1 MSYDYRNGNDDDD
14 DNKDRE
20 ESYPDSNDDYMDDQ
34 DQHPADDDYE
44 TQGTGK
50 KDSLGKG
57 NKKDFNDDFFKDEDF
72 EFADYS
78 EDDVGE
84 EGYRI
89 KRVREKRK
97 KRKLIYTSFTVFII
111 LIIIATAIVFGY
123 RYIKNRFFNPVEITE
138 EERITVPESLEL
150 GQDINIIMAFAG
162 EDLNEPD
169 VSSIIFTSYYSTSGE
184 TRSLC
189 MPVNTFMD
197 IPGIGPELIGRS
209 VEIGGMDLL
218 SLTLEK
224 GLGMDMEIDYYL
236 LMDIKSVVGKLGGIE
251 LSLDQAYAVK
261 NYTDNTTF
269 SLEPGVNLLDGDET
283 QNMLKFFSGIE
294 KEVPVEDIKI
304 QKKIIDTVIATIVGD
319 GEEDLTNNIN
329 LVKDYIDS
337 DLSLEELLKLFSTFS
352 KIETAKNM
360 VYTLGISSKTELD
373 GGRTVYLPDVANLS
387 NLFNKDEI
395 QEEVVADAERTITVT
410 ILNGVGTPGIAA
422 ELSDALKSQVYES
435 GKVKFDVLEVG
446 NADNFNYSESEI
458 VVYSS
463 NESIIM
469 TAASEI
475 KGMLG
480 TGNISTREEEVVSS
494 DIVIILGSDYD
505 PTSAQDVVPVE
516 IVGIV
521 DMVIL
526 NGEGTAKL
534 ASTVQGILE
543 DHFNTDEK
551 IIEVKETRDADNW
564 NYTQTEII
572 IYADDEGIEAFAQQ
586 IQERLGVGV
595 IKKSDNNIDN
605 VDITILLGSDYTNQ

>member
-1 MSYDYRNGNDDDD
+1 MSYDYRDGNDDD
-14 DNKDRE
+14 NKNRE
-20 ESYPDSNDDYMDDQ
+20 EKYPDGNDDYVDDQ
-34 DQHPADDDYE
+34 DQYPADDDHE

-50 KDSLGKG
+50 KESPEMGD
-57 NKKDFNDDFFKDEDF
+57 KKDFDDDFFKDEDF

-78 EDDVGE
+78 GDDVGE
-84 EGYRI
+84 EGYRS
-89 KRVREKRK
+89 KRIREKRK
-97 KRKLIYTSFTVFII
+97 KRKLIYTSFTVFLI
-111 LIIIATAIVFGY
+111 LVIIAAGIVFGY
-123 RYIKNRFFNPVEITE
+123 RYIKNRFFAPTAEITE

-150 GQDINIIMAFAG
+150 GEDINIIMACAG

-169 VSSIIFTSYYSTSGE
+169 VSSIMFTSYYSTPGE

-189 MPVNTFMD
+189 MPTNTFMD
-197 IPGIGPELIGRS
+197 IPGVGPELIGRA

-224 GLGMDMEIDYYL
+224 GLGMDMEIDYYM

-261 NYTDNTTF
+261 NYTDGTTF
-269 SLEPGVNLLDGDET
+269 NLEPGVNLLDGDET
-283 QNMLKFFSGIE
+283 QNILKFFSGIE
-294 KEVPVEDIKI
+294 KDVPIEDIKI
-304 QKKIIDTVIATIVGD
+304 QKKIIDTIIAAIVGTS
-319 GEEDLTNNIN
+319 EEDLTNNIN

-352 KIETAKNM
+352 KIEAGKNM

-387 NLFNKDEI
+387 NLFNKDQT
-395 QEEVVADAERTITVT
+395 QEEVVTGAERTITVT

-435 GKVKFDVLEVG
+435 GKDKFDILEAG

-463 NESIIM
+463 NESVIM

-480 TGNISTREEEVVSS
+480 TGNITTREEEVVSS

-516 IVGIV
+516 VVGIV

-564 NYTQTEII
+564 SYTQTEII

-605 VDITILLGSDYTNQ
+605 VDITVLLGSDYTSQ

>member
-1 MSYDYRNGNDDDD
+1 MSYDYRDGNDDD
-14 DNKDRE
+14 NQDRE
-20 ESYPDSNDDYMDDQ
+20 ESYGSGNDDYMDDQ
-34 DQHPADDDYE
+34 GEYPADDDHK
-44 TQGTGK
+44 TQGAGK
-50 KDSLGKG
+50 RDSLGKE
-57 NKKDFNDDFFKDEDF
+57 NKKDFDDDFFKDEDF

-78 EDDVGE
+78 GDDIEE
-84 EGYRI
+84 EGYRS
-89 KRVREKRK
+89 KRIREKRK

-111 LIIIATAIVFGY
+111 LVIIAAAIVFGY
-123 RYIKNRFFNPVEITE
+123 RYIKNRFFTPVEITE

-169 VSSIIFTSYYSTSGE
+169 VSSIVFTSYYSTSGE

-189 MPVNTFMD
+189 MPTKTLMD
-197 IPGIGPELIGRS
+197 VPGIGAELIGRS

-236 LMDIKSVVGKLGGIE
+236 LMDVKNVVGKLGGIE

-283 QNMLKFFSGIE
+283 QNILKYFSGIE

-352 KIETAKNM
+352 KIEAGKNM
-360 VYTLGISSKTELD
+360 VYTLGVSSTELE
-373 GGRTVYLPDVANLS
+373 GEGIVYLPDVANLS
-387 NLFNKDEI
+387 NLFNKDQT
-395 QEEVVADAERTITVT
+395 QEEVVTGTERTITVT

-422 ELSDALKSQVYES
+422 ELSDALKAQVYDS
-435 GKVKFDVLEVG
+435 GKVKFEVLEVG

-480 TGNISTREEEVVSS
+480 TGNITTREEEVVSS

-505 PTSAQDVVPVE
+505 PTSTQDVVPVE
-516 IVGIV
+516 VVGIV

-564 NYTQTEII
+564 GYTQTEII

-605 VDITILLGSDYTNQ
+605 VDITVLLGSDYTSQ

>member
-1 MSYDYRNGNDDDD
+1 MTTGTAMMMIV
-14 DNKDRE
+14 K
-20 ESYPDSNDDYMDDQ
+20 
-34 DQHPADDDYE
+34 
-44 TQGTGK
+44 TGK
-50 KDSLGKG
+50 KGSLGKE
-57 NKKDFNDDFFKDEDF
+57 NKKDFDDDFFKDEDF

-78 EDDVGE
+78 GDDVEE
-84 EGYRI
+84 EGYRS
-89 KRVREKRK
+89 KRIREKRR

-111 LIIIATAIVFGY
+111 LVIIAAAIVFGY
-123 RYIKNRFFNPVEITE
+123 RYIKNRFFTPVEITE

-169 VSSIIFTSYYSTSGE
+169 VSSIVFTSYYSISGE

-189 MPVNTFMD
+189 MPVKTLMD
-197 IPGIGPELIGRS
+197 VPGIGAELIGRS

-236 LMDIKSVVGKLGGIE
+236 LMDIKSVVNKLGGIE

-261 NYTDNTTF
+261 NYTDNTSF

-283 QNMLKFFSGIE
+283 QNMLKYFSGIE

-329 LVKDYIDS
+329 LIKDYVDS
-337 DLSLEELLKLFSTFS
+337 DLSLEELLKMFSTFS
-352 KIETAKNM
+352 KIEAGKNM
-360 VYTLGISSKTELD
+360 VYTLGVSSTELE
-373 GGRTVYLPDVANLS
+373 GEGIVYLPDVANLS
-387 NLFNKDEI
+387 NLFNKDQT
-395 QEEVVADAERTITVT
+395 QEEVVTGTERTITVT

-480 TGNISTREEEVVSS
+480 TGNITTREEEVVSS
-494 DIVIILGSDYD
+494 DIVVILGSDYD
-505 PTSAQDVVPVE
+505 PTSTQDVVPVE
-516 IVGIV
+516 VVGIV

-564 NYTQTEII
+564 GYTQTEII
-572 IYADDEGIEAFAQQ
+572 IYADNEGIEAFAQQ

-595 IKKSDNNIDN
+595 IKKSDDNIDN
-605 VDITILLGSDYTNQ
+605 VDITVLLGSDYTSQ

>member
-1 MSYDYRNGNDDDD
+1 MSYDYRDDNED
-14 DNKDRE
+14 DNKDPE
-20 ESYPDSNDDYMDDQ
+20 ESYPDGNDDYMDDK
-34 DQHPADDDYE
+34 DQHPVDDDYDKSM
-44 TQGTGK
+44 TGK
-50 KDSLGKG
+50 KDSFEKG
-57 NKKDFNDDFFKDEDF
+57 DEKDPNDDFFKDEDF

-78 EDDVGE
+78 GDDVEE
-84 EGYRI
+84 EGYRS
-89 KRVREKRK
+89 KRIREKRK
-97 KRKLIYTSFTVFII
+97 RRKLIYTSFTVFII
-111 LIIIATAIVFGY
+111 IVIIAAAIVFGY
-123 RYIKNRFFNPVEITE
+123 RYIKNRFFTPTEITE

-150 GQDINIIMAFAG
+150 GQDINIIMATAG

-169 VSSIIFTSYYSTSGE
+169 ISSIVFTSYYSATGE

-189 MPVNTFMD
+189 MPTKTLMD
-197 IPGIGPELIGRS
+197 VPGIGAELIGRS

-236 LMDIKSVVGKLGGIE
+236 LMDVKNVVGKLGGIE
-251 LSLDQAYAVK
+251 LSLDQAYAVN
-261 NYTDNTTF
+261 NYTDGTTF

-283 QNMLKFFSGIE
+283 QNMLKYFSGIE
-294 KEVPVEDIKI
+294 KEIPVEDIKI
-304 QKKIIDTVIATIVGD
+304 QKKIIDTIIARIVGD

-352 KIETAKNM
+352 KIETSKNM
-360 VYTLGISSKTELD
+360 VYTLGVSSTELE
-373 GGRTVYLPDVANLS
+373 GEGIVYLPDVANLS
-387 NLFNKDEI
+387 NLFNKDET
-395 QEEVVADAERTITVT
+395 QEEVVTEAERTITVT

-435 GKVKFDVLEVG
+435 GKVKFDILEVG

-480 TGNISTREEEVVSS
+480 TGTITTREEEVVSS

-516 IVGIV
+516 VEGIVEIVVLNGVGI
-521 DMVIL
+521 
-526 NGEGTAKL
+526 AKI
-534 ASTVQGILE
+534 AAKVSEEIQ
-543 DHFNTDEK
+543 DHFNVDQK
-551 IIEVKETRDADNW
+551 IIEVVKVWDADNYK
-564 NYTQTEII
+564 YTQTEII
-572 IYADDEGIEAFAQQ
+572 IYADNEGIEAFAQQ
-586 IQERLGVGV
+586 VQEKLGVGV
-595 IKKSDNNIDN
+595 IKKSDNNVDN
-605 VDITILLGSDYTNQ
+605 VDITIIVGSDYTSQ

>member
-1 MSYDYRNGNDDDD
+1 MSYDYRDGNDDDS
-14 DNKDRE
+14 KDRE
-20 ESYPDSNDDYMDDQ
+20 ENYPDGNDDYVDDQ
-34 DQHPADDDYE
+34 DKYPVDDDHE

-50 KDSLGKG
+50 KGSLGKE
-57 NKKDFNDDFFKDEDF
+57 NKKDFDDDFFKDEDF

-78 EDDVGE
+78 GDDVEE
-84 EGYRI
+84 EGYRS
-89 KRVREKRK
+89 KRIREKRR

-111 LIIIATAIVFGY
+111 LVIIAAAIVFGY
-123 RYIKNRFFNPVEITE
+123 RYIKNRFFTPVEITE

-169 VSSIIFTSYYSTSGE
+169 VSSIVFTSYYSISGE

-189 MPVNTFMD
+189 MPVKTLMD
-197 IPGIGPELIGRS
+197 VPGIGAELIGRS

-236 LMDIKSVVGKLGGIE
+236 LMDIKSVVNKLGGIE

-261 NYTDNTTF
+261 NYTDNTSF

-283 QNMLKFFSGIE
+283 QNMLKYFSGIE

-329 LVKDYIDS
+329 LIKDYVDS
-337 DLSLEELLKLFSTFS
+337 DLSLEELLKMFSTFS
-352 KIETAKNM
+352 KIEAGKNM
-360 VYTLGISSKTELD
+360 VYTLGVSSTELE
-373 GGRTVYLPDVANLS
+373 GEGIVYLPDVANLS
-387 NLFNKDEI
+387 NLFNKDQT
-395 QEEVVADAERTITVT
+395 QEEVVTGTERTITVT

-480 TGNISTREEEVVSS
+480 TGNITTREEEVVSS
-494 DIVIILGSDYD
+494 DIVVILGSDYD
-505 PTSAQDVVPVE
+505 PTSTQDVVPVE
-516 IVGIV
+516 VVGIV

-564 NYTQTEII
+564 GYTQTEII
-572 IYADDEGIEAFAQQ
+572 IYADNEGIEAFAQQ

-605 VDITILLGSDYTNQ
+605 VDITVLLGSDYTSQ

>member
-1 MSYDYRNGNDDDD
+1 MSYDYRDGNGD

-20 ESYPDSNDDYMDDQ
+20 GNYGGGNDDYMDDQ
-34 DQHPADDDYE
+34 DQYPVDDDHKI
-44 TQGTGK
+44 QGAGNR
-50 KDSLGKG
+50 DSLGKRD
-57 NKKDFNDDFFKDEDF
+57 KKDFDDDFFKDEDF

-78 EDDVGE
+78 GDDVE
-84 EGYRI
+84 EGYRS
-89 KRVREKRK
+89 KRIREKRK

-111 LIIIATAIVFGY
+111 LVIIAAVIVFGY
-123 RYIKNRFFNPVEITE
+123 RYIKNRFFTPVEITE

-150 GQDINIIMAFAG
+150 GQDMNIIMALAG

-197 IPGIGPELIGRS
+197 IPGIGAELIGRS

-224 GLGMDMEIDYYL
+224 GLGMDMEIDHYV

-261 NYTDNTTF
+261 NYTDGTIF
-269 SLEPGVNLLDGDET
+269 SLEPGINLLDGDET
-283 QNMLKFFSGIE
+283 QNMLKYFSGIE

-304 QKKIIDTVIATIVGD
+304 QKKIIDAVIATIVGN

-329 LVKDYIDS
+329 LINDYVDS

-360 VYTLGISSKTELD
+360 IYTLEISSKTELE
-373 GGRTVYLPDVANLS
+373 GGRIVYIPDVANLS
-387 NLFNKDEI
+387 NLFNKDQT
-395 QEEVVADAERTITVT
+395 QEEIVTGTERTITVT

-422 ELSDALKSQVYES
+422 ELSDVLKSQVYES
-435 GKVKFDVLEVG
+435 GKVKFDILEVG

-458 VVYSS
+458 LVYSS
-463 NESIIM
+463 DESIVM

-475 KGMLG
+475 KDMLG
-480 TGNISTREEEVVSS
+480 TGNITTREEEVVSS

-516 IVGIV
+516 VVGIV
-521 DMVIL
+521 DMIIL

-534 ASTVQGILE
+534 AATVQGILE

-564 NYTQTEII
+564 NYAQTEII

-605 VDITILLGSDYTNQ
+605 VDITVLLGSDYTSQ

>member
-1 MSYDYRNGNDDDD
+1 MSYDYRDGNVDDNNDREKDFGNGNDDHM
-14 DNKDRE
+14 DNRDQ
-20 ESYPDSNDDYMDDQ
+20 YPV
-34 DQHPADDDYE
+34 DDDYDKS
-44 TQGTGK
+44 GTGK
-50 KDSLGKG
+50 MDSPG
-57 NKKDFNDDFFKDEDF
+57 NSDKKDFDDDFFKDEDF

-78 EDDVGE
+78 GDDVEE
-84 EGYRI
+84 EGYRS
-89 KRVREKRK
+89 KRIRERRKR
-97 KRKLIYTSFTVFII
+97 RKLIYTSFTVFMII
-111 LIIIATAIVFGY
+111 VIIAVGIVFGY
-123 RYIKNRFFNPVEITE
+123 RYIKNRFFAPVEIAE
-138 EERITVPESLEL
+138 EDRITVPESLEL
-150 GQDINIIMAFAG
+150 GQDINIIMATAG
-162 EDLNEPD
+162 EDLLEPD
-169 VSSIIFTSYYSTSGE
+169 ISSIVFTSYYSTSGE
-184 TRSLC
+184 TRSLV
-189 MPVNTFMD
+189 MPTKTLMD
-197 IPGIGPELIGRS
+197 VPGIGAELIGRS

-224 GLGMDMEIDYYL
+224 GLGMDMEIDHYM
-236 LMDIKSVVGKLGGIE
+236 LMDIKSTVNKLGGIE

-261 NYTDNTTF
+261 DYTDGTTF
-269 SLEPGVNLLDGDET
+269 SLEPGVNLLDGSET
-283 QNMLKFFSGIE
+283 QNMLKYFSGIE
-294 KEVPVEDIKI
+294 RDIPVEDIKI
-304 QKKIIDTVIATIVGD
+304 QKKIIDTIMARIVGE

-352 KIETAKNM
+352 KIETSKNM
-360 VYTLGISSKTELD
+360 VYTLMVSSTELE
-373 GGRTVYLPDVANLS
+373 GEGIVYLPDVANRS
-387 NLFNKDEI
+387 NLFNKDQV
-395 QEEVVADAERTITVT
+395 QEEVVIGAERTITVT

-422 ELSDALKSQVYES
+422 ELSDALKAQVYES
-435 GKVKFDVLEVG
+435 GKVKFDILEVG

-480 TGNISTREEEVVSS
+480 TGNITTREEEVVSS

-505 PTSAQDVVPVE
+505 PTATQDVVPVE
-516 IVGIV
+516 VIGIV

-534 ASTVQGILE
+534 AATVQGILE
-543 DHFNTDEK
+543 DHFNKDEK

-586 IQERLGVGV
+586 IQERIGVGV
-595 IKKSDNNIDN
+595 IKKSDNNVDD
-605 VDITILLGSDYTNQ
+605 VDITVLVGSDYTSQ

>member
-1 MSYDYRNGNDDDD
+1 MSYDYRDGNDDDNNDREKDFGNGNDDNV
-14 DNKDRE
+14 DNRDQ
-20 ESYPDSNDDYMDDQ
+20 YPV
-34 DQHPADDDYE
+34 DDDYDKS
-44 TQGTGK
+44 GTGK
-50 KDSLGKG
+50 MDSPG
-57 NKKDFNDDFFKDEDF
+57 NSDKKDFDDDFFKDEDF

-78 EDDVGE
+78 GDDVEE
-84 EGYRI
+84 EGYRS
-89 KRVREKRK
+89 KRIRERRKR
-97 KRKLIYTSFTVFII
+97 RKLIYTSLTVFMII
-111 LIIIATAIVFGY
+111 VIIAAAIVFGY
-123 RYIKNRFFNPVEITE
+123 RYIKNRFFAPVEIAE
-138 EERITVPESLEL
+138 EDRITVPESLEL
-150 GQDINIIMAFAG
+150 GQDINIIMATAG
-162 EDLNEPD
+162 EDLLEPD
-169 VSSIIFTSYYSTSGE
+169 ISSIVFTSYYSTSGE
-184 TRSLC
+184 TRSLV
-189 MPVNTFMD
+189 MPTKTLMD
-197 IPGIGPELIGRS
+197 VPGIGAELIGRS

-224 GLGMDMEIDYYL
+224 GLGMDMEIDHYM
-236 LMDIKSVVGKLGGIE
+236 LMDIKSIVGKLGGIE

-261 NYTDNTTF
+261 NYADGTTF
-269 SLEPGVNLLDGDET
+269 SLEPGVNLLDGSET
-283 QNMLKFFSGIE
+283 QNMLKYFSGIE
-294 KEVPVEDIKI
+294 RDIPIEDIKM
-304 QKKIIDTVIATIVGD
+304 QKKIIDTIMARIVGE

-352 KIETAKNM
+352 KIETSKNM
-360 VYTLGISSKTELD
+360 VYTLMVSSTELE
-373 GGRTVYLPDVANLS
+373 GEGIVYLPDVANLS
-387 NLFNKDEI
+387 NLFNKDQV
-395 QEEVVADAERTITVT
+395 QEEVVIGAERTITVT

-422 ELSDALKSQVYES
+422 ELSDALKAQVYES
-435 GKVKFDVLEVG
+435 GKVKFDILEVG

-480 TGNISTREEEVVSS
+480 TGNITTREEEVVSS

-505 PTSAQDVVPVE
+505 PTAAQDVVPVE
-516 IVGIV
+516 VIGIV

-534 ASTVQGILE
+534 AATVQGILE
-543 DHFNTDEK
+543 DHFNKDEK

-586 IQERLGVGV
+586 IQERMGAGV
-595 IKKSDNNIDN
+595 IKKSDNNVDN
-605 VDITILLGSDYTNQ
+605 VDITVIVGSDYTSQ

>member
-1 MSYDYRNGNDDDD
+1 MSYDYRDGNDDD
-14 DNKDRE
+14 NKNRE
-20 ESYPDSNDDYMDDQ
+20 EKYPDGNDDHVDDQ
-34 DQHPADDDYE
+34 DQYPADDDHE
-44 TQGTGK
+44 TQGAGK
-50 KDSLGKG
+50 KESPEMGD
-57 NKKDFNDDFFKDEDF
+57 KKDFDDDFFKDEDF

-78 EDDVGE
+78 GDDVGE
-84 EGYRI
+84 EGYRSKKI
-89 KRVREKRK
+89 REKRK
-97 KRKLIYTSFTVFII
+97 KRKLIYTSITVFLI
-111 LIIIATAIVFGY
+111 LVIIAAGIVFGY
-123 RYIKNRFFNPVEITE
+123 RYIKNRFFAPTAEITE

-189 MPVNTFMD
+189 MPTNTFMD
-197 IPGIGPELIGRS
+197 IPGVGPELIGRA

-224 GLGMDMEIDYYL
+224 GLGMDMEIDYYM

-261 NYTDNTTF
+261 NYTDGTIFN
-269 SLEPGVNLLDGDET
+269 LEPGVNLLDGEET
-283 QNMLKFFSGIE
+283 QNILKFFSGIE
-294 KEVPVEDIKI
+294 KDVPVEDIKI
-304 QKKIIDTVIATIVGD
+304 QKKIIDTIIAAIVGD

-352 KIETAKNM
+352 KIEAGKNM

-387 NLFNKDEI
+387 NLFNKDQT
-395 QEEVVADAERTITVT
+395 QEEVVTGAERTITVT

-435 GKVKFDVLEVG
+435 GKDKFDILEVG

-463 NESIIM
+463 NESVIM

-480 TGNISTREEEVVSS
+480 TGNITTREEEVVSS

-516 IVGIV
+516 VVGIV

-564 NYTQTEII
+564 SYTQTEII

-586 IQERLGVGV
+586 IQERLGVG
-595 IKKSDNNIDN
+595 IIIKSDNNIYD
-605 VDITILLGSDYTNQ
+605 VDITVIIGSDYTNQ

>member
-1 MSYDYRNGNDDDD
+1 MSYDYRDGNDDD
-14 DNKDRE
+14 NKNRE
-20 ESYPDSNDDYMDDQ
+20 EKYPDGNDDYVDDQ
-34 DQHPADDDYE
+34 DQYPADDDHE

-50 KDSLGKG
+50 KESPEMGD
-57 NKKDFNDDFFKDEDF
+57 KKDFDDDFFKDEDF

-78 EDDVGE
+78 GDDVGE
-84 EGYRI
+84 EGYRS
-89 KRVREKRK
+89 KRIREKRK
-97 KRKLIYTSFTVFII
+97 KRKLIYTSFTVFLI
-111 LIIIATAIVFGY
+111 LVIIAAGIVFGY
-123 RYIKNRFFNPVEITE
+123 RYIKNRFFAPTAEITE

-150 GQDINIIMAFAG
+150 GEDINIIMACAG

-169 VSSIIFTSYYSTSGE
+169 VSSIMFTSYYSTPGE

-189 MPVNTFMD
+189 MPTNTFMD
-197 IPGIGPELIGRS
+197 IPGVGPELIGRA

-224 GLGMDMEIDYYL
+224 GLGMDMEIDYYM

-283 QNMLKFFSGIE
+283 QNILKFFSGIE
-294 KEVPVEDIKI
+294 KDVPIEDIKI
-304 QKKIIDTVIATIVGD
+304 QKKIIDTIIAAIVGTS
-319 GEEDLTNNIN
+319 EEDLTNNIN

-352 KIETAKNM
+352 KIEAGKNM

-387 NLFNKDEI
+387 NLFNKDQT
-395 QEEVVADAERTITVT
+395 QEEVVTGAERTITVT

-435 GKVKFDVLEVG
+435 GKDKFDILEAG

-463 NESIIM
+463 NESVIM

-480 TGNISTREEEVVSS
+480 TGNITTREEEVVSS

-516 IVGIV
+516 VVGIV

-564 NYTQTEII
+564 SYTQTEII
-572 IYADDEGIEAFAQQ
+572 IYADDESIEAFAQQ

-605 VDITILLGSDYTNQ
+605 VDITVLLGSDYTSQ

>member
-1 MSYDYRNGNDDDD
+1 
-14 DNKDRE
+14 
-20 ESYPDSNDDYMDDQ
+20 
-34 DQHPADDDYE
+34 
-44 TQGTGK
+44 
-50 KDSLGKG
+50 
-57 NKKDFNDDFFKDEDF
+57 
-72 EFADYS
+72 
-78 EDDVGE
+78 
-84 EGYRI
+84 
-89 KRVREKRK
+89 
-97 KRKLIYTSFTVFII
+97 
-111 LIIIATAIVFGY
+111 
-123 RYIKNRFFNPVEITE
+123 
-138 EERITVPESLEL
+138 
-150 GQDINIIMAFAG
+150 
-162 EDLNEPD
+162 
-169 VSSIIFTSYYSTSGE
+169 
-184 TRSLC
+184 
-189 MPVNTFMD
+189 MD
-197 IPGIGPELIGRS
+197 IPGVGPELIGRA

-224 GLGMDMEIDYYL
+224 GLGMDMEIDHYM

-261 NYTDNTTF
+261 NYTDGTTF
-269 SLEPGVNLLDGDET
+269 NLEPGVNLLDGDET
-283 QNMLKFFSGIE
+283 QNILKFFSGIE
-294 KEVPVEDIKI
+294 KDVPIEDIKI
-304 QKKIIDTVIATIVGD
+304 QKKIIDTIIAAIVGTS
-319 GEEDLTNNIN
+319 EEDLTNNIN

-352 KIETAKNM
+352 KIEAGKNM

-387 NLFNKDEI
+387 NLFNKEQT
-395 QEEVVADAERTITVT
+395 QEEVVTGAERTITVT

-435 GKVKFDVLEVG
+435 GKDKFDILEAG

-480 TGNISTREEEVVSS
+480 TGNITTREEEVVSS

-516 IVGIV
+516 VVGIV

-543 DHFNTDEK
+543 DHFNADEK

-564 NYTQTEII
+564 SYTQTEII

-605 VDITILLGSDYTNQ
+605 VDITVLLGSDYTSQ

>member
-1 MSYDYRNGNDDDD
+1 MSYDYRDDNDD

-20 ESYPDSNDDYMDDQ
+20 ESYPDGNDDYMDDK
-34 DQHPADDDYE
+34 DQYPVDDGYDKSMSE
-44 TQGTGK
+44 K
-50 KDSLGKG
+50 KDSFEKG
-57 NKKDFNDDFFKDEDF
+57 DDQDSNDDFFKDEDF

-78 EDDVGE
+78 GDDVEE
-84 EGYRI
+84 EGYRS
-89 KRVREKRK
+89 KRIREKRK
-97 KRKLIYTSFTVFII
+97 RRKLIYTSFTVFII
-111 LIIIATAIVFGY
+111 IVIIAATIVFGY
-123 RYIKNRFFNPVEITE
+123 RYIKNRFFTPTEITE

-150 GQDINIIMAFAG
+150 GQDINIIMATAG

-169 VSSIIFTSYYSTSGE
+169 ISSIVFTSYYSATGK

-189 MPVNTFMD
+189 MPTKTLMD
-197 IPGIGPELIGRS
+197 VPGIGAELIGRS

-236 LMDIKSVVGKLGGIE
+236 LMDVKNVVGRLGGIE

-261 NYTDNTTF
+261 NYTDGTTF

-304 QKKIIDTVIATIVGD
+304 QKKIIDTIIARIVGD

-352 KIETAKNM
+352 KIETSKNM
-360 VYTLGISSKTELD
+360 VYTLGVSSTELE
-373 GGRTVYLPDVANLS
+373 GEGIVYLPDVANLS
-387 NLFNKDEI
+387 NLFNKDET
-395 QEEVVADAERTITVT
+395 QEEVVTEAERTITVT

-422 ELSDALKSQVYES
+422 ELSDAIKSQVYES
-435 GKVKFDVLEVG
+435 GKVKFDILEVG

-480 TGNISTREEEVVSS
+480 TGTITTREEEVVSS
-494 DIVIILGSDYD
+494 DIIIILGSDYD
-505 PTSAQDVVPVE
+505 PTSTQDVVPVE
-516 IVGIV
+516 VEGIVEIAVLNGVGI
-521 DMVIL
+521 
-526 NGEGTAKL
+526 AKI
-534 ASTVQGILE
+534 AAKVSEEIQ
-543 DHFNTDEK
+543 DHFNVDQN
-551 IIEVKETRDADNW
+551 IIEVVKVWDADHYK
-564 NYTQTEII
+564 YTQTEII
-572 IYADDEGIEAFAQQ
+572 IYEDNEGIEAFAQQ
-586 IQERLGVGV
+586 VQEKLGVGV
-595 IKKSDNNIDN
+595 IKKSDNNVDN
-605 VDITILLGSDYTNQ
+605 VDITIIVGSDYTSQ

>member
-1 MSYDYRNGNDDDD
+1 MSYDYRDGNDDD
-14 DNKDRE
+14 NKNRE
-20 ESYPDSNDDYMDDQ
+20 EKYPDGNDDYVDDQ
-34 DQHPADDDYE
+34 DQYPADDDHE

-50 KDSLGKG
+50 KESPEMGD
-57 NKKDFNDDFFKDEDF
+57 KKDFDDDFFKDEDF

-78 EDDVGE
+78 GDDVGE
-84 EGYRI
+84 EGYRS
-89 KRVREKRK
+89 KRIREKRK
-97 KRKLIYTSFTVFII
+97 KRKLIYTSFTVFLI
-111 LIIIATAIVFGY
+111 LVIIAAGIVFGY
-123 RYIKNRFFNPVEITE
+123 RYIKNRFFAPTAEITE

-150 GQDINIIMAFAG
+150 GEDINIIMACAG

-169 VSSIIFTSYYSTSGE
+169 VSSIMFTSYYSTPGE

-189 MPVNTFMD
+189 MPTNTFMD
-197 IPGIGPELIGRS
+197 IPGVGPELIGRA

-224 GLGMDMEIDYYL
+224 GLGMDMEIDYYM

-261 NYTDNTTF
+261 NYTDGTTF
-269 SLEPGVNLLDGDET
+269 NLEPGVNLLDGDET
-283 QNMLKFFSGIE
+283 QNILKFFSGIE
-294 KEVPVEDIKI
+294 KDVPIEDIKI
-304 QKKIIDTVIATIVGD
+304 QKKIIDTIIARIVGTS
-319 GEEDLTNNIN
+319 EEDLTNNIN

-352 KIETAKNM
+352 KIEAGKNM

-387 NLFNKDEI
+387 NLFNKDQT
-395 QEEVVADAERTITVT
+395 QEEVVTGAERTITVT

-435 GKVKFDVLEVG
+435 GKDKFDILEVG

-480 TGNISTREEEVVSS
+480 TGNITTREEEVVSS

-516 IVGIV
+516 VVGIV

-543 DHFNTDEK
+543 DHFNADEK

-564 NYTQTEII
+564 SYTQTEII
-572 IYADDEGIEAFAQQ
+572 IYADDESIEAFAQQ

-605 VDITILLGSDYTNQ
+605 VDITVLLGSDYTSQ

>member
-1 MSYDYRNGNDDDD
+1 MSYDYRNGNDDD
-14 DNKDRE
+14 NKDRE
-20 ESYPDSNDDYMDDQ
+20 ENSPEGNDDYINDRDQ
-34 DQHPADDDYE
+34 YPADDDYDKSE
-44 TQGTGK
+44 TGK
-50 KDSLGKG
+50 KESPGMGD
-57 NKKDFNDDFFKDEDF
+57 KKDFDDDFFKDEDF

-78 EDDVGE
+78 GEDIEE
-84 EGYRI
+84 EGYRS
-89 KRVREKRK
+89 KRIREKRK
-97 KRKLIYTSFTVFII
+97 KRKLIYTSFTVFMI
-111 LIIIATAIVFGY
+111 LIVIAAAIVFGY
-123 RYIKNRFFNPVEITE
+123 RYIKNRFFAPVEITE
-138 EERITVPESLEL
+138 EERITVPVSLEL
-150 GQDINIIMAFAG
+150 GQDVNIIIACAG

-169 VSSIIFTSYYSTSGE
+169 ISSIMFTSYYSVSGE

-189 MPVNTFMD
+189 MPINTFMD
-197 IPGIGPELIGRS
+197 IPGIGAELIGRS

-236 LMDIKSVVGKLGGIE
+236 LMDVKSAVGKLGGIE

-283 QNMLKFFSGIE
+283 QNMLKYFSGIE
-294 KEVPVEDIKI
+294 KEIPVEDIKI
-304 QKKIIDTVIATIVGD
+304 QKKIIDTIIAAIVGD

-360 VYTLGISSKTELD
+360 VYTLEISSKTELE
-373 GGRTVYLPDVANLS
+373 GGRTVYIPDVANLS
-387 NLFNKDEI
+387 NLFNKDQT
-395 QEEVVADAERTITVT
+395 QEEVVTGAERTITVM

-422 ELSDALKSQVYES
+422 ELSDALNSQAYEN
-435 GKVKFDVLEVG
+435 GKARFDILEVG

-463 NESIIM
+463 NESVVM

-475 KGMLG
+475 KDMLG
-480 TGNISTREEEVVSS
+480 AGNITTREEEVVSS

-516 IVGIV
+516 VVGIV

-543 DHFNTDEK
+543 DHFNKDEK

-564 NYTQTEII
+564 GHTQTEII

-605 VDITILLGSDYTNQ
+605 VDITVLLGSDYTSQ

>member
-1 MSYDYRNGNDDDD
+1 MSYDYRDGNDDD
-14 DNKDRE
+14 NNDRE
-20 ESYPDSNDDYMDDQ
+20 KDFGNGNDEHMDNRDQYPV
-34 DQHPADDDYE
+34 DDDYDKS
-44 TQGTGK
+44 GTGK
-50 KDSLGKG
+50 MDSPG
-57 NKKDFNDDFFKDEDF
+57 NSDKKDFDDDFFKDEDF

-78 EDDVGE
+78 GDDVEE
-84 EGYRI
+84 EGYRS
-89 KRVREKRK
+89 KRIRERRKR
-97 KRKLIYTSFTVFII
+97 RKLIYTSLTVFMII
-111 LIIIATAIVFGY
+111 VIIAAAIVFGY
-123 RYIKNRFFNPVEITE
+123 RYIKNRFFAPVEIAE
-138 EERITVPESLEL
+138 EDRITVPESLEL
-150 GQDINIIMAFAG
+150 GQDINIIMATAG
-162 EDLNEPD
+162 EDLLEPD
-169 VSSIIFTSYYSTSGE
+169 ISSIVFTSYYSTSGE
-184 TRSLC
+184 TRSLV
-189 MPVNTFMD
+189 MPTKTLMD
-197 IPGIGPELIGRS
+197 VPGIGAELIGRS

-224 GLGMDMEIDYYL
+224 GLGMDMEIDHYM
-236 LMDIKSVVGKLGGIE
+236 LMDIKSIVGKLGGIE

-261 NYTDNTTF
+261 NYADGTTF
-269 SLEPGVNLLDGDET
+269 SLEPGVNLLDGSET
-283 QNMLKFFSGIE
+283 QNMLKYFSGIE
-294 KEVPVEDIKI
+294 RDIPVEDIKI
-304 QKKIIDTVIATIVGD
+304 QKKIIDTIMARIVGE

-352 KIETAKNM
+352 KIETSKNM
-360 VYTLGISSKTELD
+360 VYTLMVSSTELE
-373 GGRTVYLPDVANLS
+373 GEGIVYLPDVANLS
-387 NLFNKDEI
+387 NLFNKDQV
-395 QEEVVADAERTITVT
+395 QEEVVTGAERTITVT

-422 ELSDALKSQVYES
+422 ELSDALKAQVYES
-435 GKVKFDVLEVG
+435 GKVKFDILEVG

-480 TGNISTREEEVVSS
+480 TGNITTREEEIVSS

-505 PTSAQDVVPVE
+505 PTAAQDVVPVE
-516 IVGIV
+516 VIGIV

-543 DHFNTDEK
+543 DHFNKDEK

-564 NYTQTEII
+564 NYAQTEII

-586 IQERLGVGV
+586 IQERMGVGV
-595 IKKSDNNIDN
+595 IKKSDNNVDN
-605 VDITILLGSDYTNQ
+605 VDITVIVGSDYTSQ

>member
-1 MSYDYRNGNDDDD
+1 MSYDYRDGNDD

-20 ESYPDSNDDYMDDQ
+20 ENYPDNNDDYMDDQ
-34 DQHPADDDYE
+34 GEYPADDDNE
-44 TQGTGK
+44 TQGAGK
-50 KDSLGKG
+50 RDSLEKG
-57 NKKDFNDDFFKDEDF
+57 NKKDFDDDFFKDEDF

-78 EDDVGE
+78 GDDIEE
-84 EGYRI
+84 EGYRS
-89 KRVREKRK
+89 KRIREKRK

-111 LIIIATAIVFGY
+111 LVIIAAAIVFGY
-123 RYIKNRFFNPVEITE
+123 RYIKNRFFTPVEITE

-169 VSSIIFTSYYSTSGE
+169 VSSIVFTSYYSTSGE

-189 MPVNTFMD
+189 MPTKTLMD
-197 IPGIGPELIGRS
+197 VPGIGAELIGRS

-269 SLEPGVNLLDGDET
+269 SLEPGVNILDGDET
-283 QNMLKFFSGIE
+283 QNMLKYFSGIE

-352 KIETAKNM
+352 KIEAGKNM
-360 VYTLGISSKTELD
+360 VYTLGVSSTELE
-373 GGRTVYLPDVANLS
+373 GEGIVYLPDVANLS
-387 NLFNKDEI
+387 NLFNKDQT
-395 QEEVVADAERTITVT
+395 QEEVVTGTERTITVT

-422 ELSDALKSQVYES
+422 ELSDALKAQVYES
-435 GKVKFDVLEVG
+435 GKVKFEVLEVG

-469 TAASEI
+469 TAASDI

-480 TGNISTREEEVVSS
+480 TGNITTREEEVVSS

-505 PTSAQDVVPVE
+505 PTSTQDVVPVE
-516 IVGIV
+516 VVGIV

-605 VDITILLGSDYTNQ
+605 VDITVLLGSDYTSQ

>member
-1 MSYDYRNGNDDDD
+1 MSNDYRDGNDD

-20 ESYPDSNDDYMDDQ
+20 ENYPDGNDDYMDDK
-34 DQHPADDDYE
+34 DQYPVDDDHDKS
-44 TQGTGK
+44 GAGK
-50 KDSLGKG
+50 KESPEMGD
-57 NKKDFNDDFFKDEDF
+57 KKDFDDDFFKDEDF

-78 EDDVGE
+78 GDDIEE
-84 EGYRI
+84 EGYRS
-89 KRVREKRK
+89 KRIREKRK

-111 LIIIATAIVFGY
+111 LIIIAAAIVFGY
-123 RYIKNRFFNPVEITE
+123 RYIKNRFFTPVEITE

-189 MPVNTFMD
+189 MPTKTLMD
-197 IPGIGPELIGRS
+197 VPGIGAELIGRS

-236 LMDIKSVVGKLGGIE
+236 LMDIKSVVDKLGGIE

-261 NYTDNTTF
+261 NYIDNTTF

-283 QNMLKFFSGIE
+283 QNMLKYFSGIE
-294 KEVPVEDIKI
+294 KEVPIEDIKI

-337 DLSLEELLKLFSTFS
+337 DLSLEELLKLLSTFS
-352 KIETAKNM
+352 KIEAGKNM
-360 VYTLGISSKTELD
+360 VYTLGVSSTELE
-373 GGRTVYLPDVANLS
+373 GEGIVYLPDVANLS
-387 NLFNKDEI
+387 NLFNKDQT
-395 QEEVVADAERTITVT
+395 QEEVVTGTERTITVT

-422 ELSDALKSQVYES
+422 ELSDALESQVYEN
-435 GKVKFDVLEVG
+435 GKVKFDIIEVG

-463 NESIIM
+463 NESVIM

-480 TGNISTREEEVVSS
+480 TGNITTREEEVVSS

-516 IVGIV
+516 VVGIV

-564 NYTQTEII
+564 AYTQTEII

-605 VDITILLGSDYTNQ
+605 VDITVLLGSDYTSQ

>member
-1 MSYDYRNGNDDDD
+1 MSYDYRDGNDD

-20 ESYPDSNDDYMDDQ
+20 EGYGGGNDDYMDDKGEYPVE
-34 DQHPADDDYE
+34 DDHDKSGAD
-44 TQGTGK
+44 K
-50 KDSLGKG
+50 KESPGMGD
-57 NKKDFNDDFFKDEDF
+57 KKDFDDDFFKDEDF

-78 EDDVGE
+78 GDDAGE
-84 EGYRI
+84 EGYRS
-89 KRVREKRK
+89 KRIREKRK

-111 LIIIATAIVFGY
+111 LIIIAAAIVFGY
-123 RYIKNRFFNPVEITE
+123 RYIKNRFFTPVEITE

-150 GQDINIIMAFAG
+150 GQDINIIISCAA

-169 VSSIIFTSYYSTSGE
+169 VSSIMFTSYYSTSGE

-261 NYTDNTTF
+261 NYSDNTTF

-283 QNMLKFFSGIE
+283 HNMLKYFSGIE
-294 KEVPVEDIKI
+294 KDVPVEDIKI
-304 QKKIIDTVIATIVGD
+304 QKKIIDTLIATIVGD

-352 KIETAKNM
+352 KIEAGKNI
-360 VYTLGISSKTELD
+360 VYTIGISSKTELE

-387 NLFNKDEI
+387 NLFNKDQA
-395 QEEVVADAERTITVT
+395 QEEVVTGTERTITVT

-422 ELSDALKSQVYES
+422 GLSDALKSQVYES
-435 GKVKFDVLEVG
+435 GKVKFDILEVG

-463 NESIIM
+463 NESIIL

-480 TGNISTREEEVVSS
+480 TGNITTREEEVVSS

-516 IVGIV
+516 VVGIV
-521 DMVIL
+521 DMIIL

-534 ASTVQGILE
+534 AATVQGILE
-543 DHFNTDEK
+543 DHFNADEK
-551 IIEVKETRDADNW
+551 IIEVIETRDADNW
-564 NYTQTEII
+564 GYTQTEII

-605 VDITILLGSDYTNQ
+605 VDITVLLGSDYTSQ